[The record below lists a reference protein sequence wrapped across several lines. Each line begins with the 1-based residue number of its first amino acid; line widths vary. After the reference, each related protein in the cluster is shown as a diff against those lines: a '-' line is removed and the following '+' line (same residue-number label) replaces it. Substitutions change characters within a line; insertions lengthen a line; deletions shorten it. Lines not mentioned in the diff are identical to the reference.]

1 MWDVRLCGMS
11 RGFLNKLSDRSP
23 NDIKIIYQ
31 VAAKTTKQESLATGL
46 WGREVSSTDFIDRG
60 TNDL

>member
-1 MWDVRLCGMS
+1 MS

-46 WGREVSSTDFIDRG
+46 RGREVSSTDFIDRG
-60 TNDL
+60 TNDM